1 MIGRFLRSTAALLLV
16 AIITP
21 VTCAGLVLGTL
32 IFLPLPA
39 TLPTPKA
46 GIDSQSSHVYDST
59 GAEIAVFKQFDTSI
73 PVQPSD
79 IPHVMKEAVIA
90 AEDRDFY
97 NHGGVDLQATIRALW
112 EDINNKKI
120 VQGGSTITQQYVK
133 LAFTGGERT
142 LSRKIREAILAS
154 QLDRQMD
161 KDEILYRYLSAAF
174 YGEGAYGIG
183 AAAQT
188 YFRKPVSQLN
198 ASEAAL
204 LASVLPAPSLYSPRD
219 HPETAEQ
226 RRTYILDL
234 MFALGKIDYE
244 TVMTSKAA
252 HLWLV
257 SQGEPPGPATL
268 VYPPEI
274 AASAQPWF
282 TNYVHQWLEEHLPG
296 CTLGDCPLIETGG
309 LQVYTTLDPAMQQAA
324 EEEVARTMGN
334 NDLSLQMALTSVEPP
349 TGYVRAMVGGRDF
362 SYSQVNTALALRQ
375 TGSAFK
381 PYILAEAFEQGIQPT
396 SVWSGGTL
404 QIGNTTI
411 HNYGGASYGS
421 LDLYRGTWSSVNGVY
436 ARLIL
441 ATGVEKAMQMAT
453 KLGAP
458 MPPYDPA
465 IYGAS
470 VALGAVEVSPLNM
483 ASAFGVFANHGARA
497 EPTPVLQV
505 LDHDGKTIIDNTKDI
520 KTTQAVSP
528 IIADN
533 VTDVLKGVI
542 LSGTASGR
550 GIDRPAAG
558 KTGTAQDAANAWF
571 VGYTPTLSTSVWIG
585 HLDCGAGPQ
594 CAMRGINGVREVTGG
609 SLPAMTWQRYMKRA
623 LANVAVTDFAE
634 PAPIQTY
641 ADAAKRAARGGFDPG
656 ARQYP
661 TGAPAIGGFVFDLEP
676 PDATAPT
683 SSTIPTSSTTSTSTT
698 TTTTSTTAP
707 PPTIVN

>member
-1 MIGRFLRSTAALLLV
+1 VIGRFLRATAALLLV
-16 AIITP
+16 AVITP
-21 VTCAGLVLGTL
+21 IVCAAVVLGSL

-46 GIDSQSSHVYDST
+46 GLESQSSHVYDST

-79 IPHVMKEAVIA
+79 IPQVMKDAVITS
-90 AEDRDFY
+90 EDRDFY
-97 NHGGVDLQATIRALW
+97 THGGVDLSATIRALW
-112 EDINNKKI
+112 EDINNKKV

-133 LAFTGGERT
+133 LAFTGSERT

-174 YGEGAYGIG
+174 YGEGAYGVG

-188 YFRKPVSQLN
+188 YFRKPVNQLT

-226 RRTYILDL
+226 RRTYVLDL
-234 MFALGKIDYE
+234 MYALGKIDYD
-244 TVMTSKAA
+244 TVMTSKAE

-282 TNYVHQWLEEHLPG
+282 TNYVHSWLEEHLPG
-296 CTLGDCPLIETGG
+296 CTLGSCPMIESGG
-309 LQVYTTLDPAMQQAA
+309 LKVYTTLDPAMQQAA

-362 SYSQVNTALALRQ
+362 SYSQVNTALAQRQ
-375 TGSAFK
+375 TGSSFK
-381 PYILAEAFEQGIQPT
+381 PFILAEAFEQGIQPT
-396 SVWSGGTL
+396 SVWSGAPL

-411 HNYGGASYGS
+411 QNYGGAVYGS
-421 LDLYRGTWSSVNGVY
+421 LDLYHGTWSSVNAVY

-441 ATGVEKAMQMAT
+441 AVGVEKAMQMAT
-453 KLGAP
+453 RLGAP
-458 MPPYDPA
+458 MPAYDPA
-465 IYGAS
+465 VYGAS

-505 LDHDGKTIIDNTKDI
+505 LDQEGKVIIDNTKEV
-520 KTTQAVSP
+520 KTAQVVSP
-528 IIADN
+528 VVADN

-585 HLDCGAGPQ
+585 HLECGAGPQ

-609 SLPAMTWQRYMKRA
+609 TLPAMTWQRYMKRA

-661 TGAPAIGGFVFDLEP
+661 TGAPAIGGFVSDIAA
-676 PDATAPT
+676 PDVSAPT
-683 SSTIPTSSTTSTSTT
+683 SAPPSTSSTTTS
-698 TTTTSTTAP
+698 TAP